1 VKGIIGRSLLAAV
14 LTLALT
20 PAVHSHSLLL
30 SSVPLPGAVVSRPPT
45 VTLRFNNRIEKK
57 LCQIRLVSP
66 RGETRTLP
74 VSTDGAL
81 DALEAPLPPLAAGRY
96 RVDWRVLSTD
106 GHVVSGT
113 FAFSVSP

>member
-1 VKGIIGRSLLAAV
+1 MTCRSIVLAGVFLLA
-14 LTLALT
+14 LA
-20 PAVHSHSLLL
+20 PAVHAHSLLL
-30 SSVPLPGAVVSRPPT
+30 SSVPSADAVVSGAPAVR
-45 VTLRFNNRIEKK
+45 LRFNNRIEKK
-57 LCQIRLVSP
+57 LSRIRLVSP
-66 RGETRTLP
+66 RGEAQTLP
-74 VSTDGAL
+74 VRTDGAV

>member
-1 VKGIIGRSLLAAV
+1 MNRPGFLLAAAALV
-14 LTLALT
+14 LAGLSA
-20 PAVHSHSLLL
+20 AEAHSLLL
-30 SSVPLPGAVVSRPPT
+30 SSVPPAGAVVGGVPA

-57 LCQIRLVSP
+57 LSRIRLVPSQ
-66 RGETRTLP
+66 GEAQTLAVRP
-74 VSTDGAL
+74 DGAV